1 MRECEEK
8 LKSVHLAGPRDW
20 ILRLTVSKLPKEA
33 HVWSMQESWSVALT
47 SALQDKTSSLTKQLA
62 HDLDSR
68 LSQVARL
75 SCQTTLF
82 GKNWPF
88 AFQTH
93 TSKIPL
99 IPTYCRELS
108 KRFLREKPL
117 RKARLTHPQF
127 SSFYSSNSSTLIL
140 SIVTSLKCTFSQ
152 IFFSPYPYL
161 WECYL
166 VLRKQ
171 LGRDQLLLIDAM
183 GYSGIR

>member
-1 MRECEEK
+1 MICWKNKINIRMFVVGCKVINHLVGFILSQICLNSAFRNPVFRWESCKGSVWESVKKK
-8 LKSVHLAGPRDW
+8 LKSVHSAGPLDW
-20 ILRLTVSKLPKEA
+20 ILRLAVGKLPKEA
-33 HVWSMQESWSVALT
+33 HVWSMQKSWSVALT
-47 SALQDKTSSLTKQLA
+47 RALQDKTSSLTKQLA

-108 KRFLREKPL
+108 KRILREKP
-117 RKARLTHPQF
+117 
-127 SSFYSSNSSTLIL
+127 
-140 SIVTSLKCTFSQ
+140 
-152 IFFSPYPYL
+152 
-161 WECYL
+161 
-166 VLRKQ
+166 
-171 LGRDQLLLIDAM
+171 
-183 GYSGIR
+183 